1 MLSWPAADVEPR
13 NCSYMAYGWLWWPGL
28 ASASYGA
35 GTSAG
40 AGPRA
45 PAPVG
50 AGAEEEEEPPCCLT
64 PSSPWPALEPGSA
77 TRACRRRLL
86 SASSDFLHCTISS
99 LASTSALTSDSV
111 AAFSSKTSASMP
123 MCSSPSAGGG
133 SGGATGCAA
142 GTDARAGCA
151 GRPCRR
157 WPLQRRLRRE
167 SRGSRGSRMAAKS
180 SRQSCP
186 CQHRFPA
193 QPWTIGLLN
202 PQRLFE

>member
-142 GTDARAGCA
+142 H
-151 GRPCRR
+151 RR
-157 WPLQRRLRRE
+157 TRRLCWPPLSPLASPTATQARV
-167 SRGSRGSRMAAKS
+167 SRLPGLPHGG
-180 SRQSCP
+180 QVIE
-186 CQHRFPA
+186 
-193 QPWTIGLLN
+193 TIVSLSA
-202 PQRLFE
+202 